1 MTSLIECKEELQSKM
16 QKVDEAIQV
25 CCVEQLSKN
34 FSKKMEL
41 RNKLEAVDK
50 QIVELSKKITK
61 DIECEAFLLKYIH
74 GYSLREISR
83 TMHYDRRYVCRLLA
97 QARKEVEGR

>member
-1 MTSLIECKEELQSKM
+1 MTNLIECKEDLQRKM
-16 QKVDEAIQV
+16 QKVDEAIRG
-25 CCVEQLSKN
+25 CGCEELSKK
-34 FSKKMEL
+34 FEKQQELKKAI
-41 RNKLEAVDK
+41 EAVDK

-83 TMHYDRRYVCRLLA
+83 TMHYDRRYICRLLV
-97 QARKEVEGR
+97 QARKEVEG